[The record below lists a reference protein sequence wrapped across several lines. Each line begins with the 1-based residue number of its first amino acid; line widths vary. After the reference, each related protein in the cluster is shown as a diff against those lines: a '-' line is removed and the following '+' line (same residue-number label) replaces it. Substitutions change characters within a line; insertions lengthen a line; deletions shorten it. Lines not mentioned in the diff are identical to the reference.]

1 MIEEQSIMGL
11 FDSVAGAM
19 MNKVMGDKGPLA
31 KLAMELFQQY
41 GGLPGILQTLKAGGL
56 SEQVDSW
63 VGQGANMSVNAQQIG
78 AALGSSVLAGIAA
91 KLNMT
96 TEELSGKI
104 AEYLPDVVNQL
115 TPNGVVENN
124 PALIMSR
131 LMGMLKS

>member
-1 MIEEQSIMGL
+1 MGL

-41 GGLPGILQTLKAGGL
+41 GGLPGILQTLKNGGL
-56 SEQVDSW
+56 SQQVDSW
-63 VGQGANMSVNAQQIG
+63 VGKGANMSVNAEQIG
-78 AALGSSVLAGIAA
+78 SALGSSVLAGIAA

-96 TEELSGKI
+96 TEELSDKI

-131 LMGMLKS
+131 LMGMLK

>member
-1 MIEEQSIMGL
+1 MGL

-19 MNKVMGDKGPLA
+19 MSKVMGDKGPLA

-41 GGLPGILQTLKAGGL
+41 GGLPGILQTLKNGGL

-63 VGQGANMSVNAQQIG
+63 VGKGDNLSISAQQVG
-78 AALGSSVLAGIAA
+78 VALGGTVLAGIAT
-91 KLNMT
+91 KLNMSKD
-96 TEELSGKI
+96 ELTDKI
-104 AEYLPDVVNQL
+104 AEHLPDVVNQL

-131 LMGMLKS
+131 LMGMLK

>member
-1 MIEEQSIMGL
+1 MGL

-41 GGLPGILQTLKAGGL
+41 GGLPGILQTLKNGGL

-63 VGQGANMSVNAQQIG
+63 VGKGANMSVNAQQIG
-78 AALGSSVLAGIAA
+78 SALGSSVLAGMAA

-96 TEELSGKI
+96 AEELSGKI
-104 AEYLPDVVNQL
+104 TEYLPDVVNQL

-131 LMGMLKS
+131 LMSMLK

>member
-1 MIEEQSIMGL
+1 MGL

-41 GGLPGILQTLKAGGL
+41 GGLPGILQTLKNGGL
-56 SEQVDSW
+56 SQQVDSW
-63 VGQGANMSVNAQQIG
+63 VGKGANMSVNAEQIG
-78 AALGSSVLAGIAA
+78 AALGSSVLAGMAA

-96 TEELSGKI
+96 PDELSNKI

-131 LMGMLKS
+131 LMGMLK

>member
-1 MIEEQSIMGL
+1 MGL
-11 FDSVAGAM
+11 FDSMAGAM

-41 GGLPGILQTLKAGGL
+41 GGLPGILQTLKNGGL

-63 VGQGANMSVNAQQIG
+63 VGQGANMSVNAAQIG
-78 AALGSSVLAGIAA
+78 AALGNSVLAGIAV

-96 TEELSGKI
+96 TEELSSKI
-104 AEYLPDVVNQL
+104 AEHLPDVVNQL

-131 LMGMLKS
+131 LMGMLK

>member
-1 MIEEQSIMGL
+1 MGL

-41 GGLPGILQTLKAGGL
+41 GGIPGILQTLKAGGL

-63 VGQGANMSVNAQQIG
+63 VGKDANMSVNAQQIG

>member
-1 MIEEQSIMGL
+1 MGL

-41 GGLPGILQTLKAGGL
+41 GGLPGILQTLKNGGL

-63 VGQGANMSVNAQQIG
+63 VGKGANMSVNAQQIG
-78 AALGSSVLAGIAA
+78 SALGSSVLAGIAA

-96 TEELSGKI
+96 TDELSGKI
-104 AEYLPDVVNQL
+104 AEHLPDVVNQL

-131 LMGMLKS
+131 LMGMLK

>member
-1 MIEEQSIMGL
+1 MGL

-41 GGLPGILQTLKAGGL
+41 GGLPGILQTLKNGGL

-63 VGQGANMSVNAQQIG
+63 VGKDANLSVNAQQIG

-131 LMGMLKS
+131 LMGMLK

>member
-1 MIEEQSIMGL
+1 MGL

-41 GGLPGILQTLKAGGL
+41 GGLPGILQTLKNGGL

-63 VGQGANMSVNAQQIG
+63 VGKSANMSVTAQQIG
-78 AALGSSVLAGIAA
+78 AALGSSVLAGIAT

-96 TEELSGKI
+96 TDELSSKI
-104 AEYLPDVVNQL
+104 AEHLPDVVNQL

-131 LMGMLKS
+131 LMGMLK

>member
-1 MIEEQSIMGL
+1 MGL

-41 GGLPGILQTLKAGGL
+41 GGLPGILQTLKNGGL

-63 VGQGANMSVNAQQIG
+63 VGKGANIGVNAEQIG
-78 AALGSSVLAGIAA
+78 SALGSSVLAGMAA

-96 TEELSGKI
+96 TEELGGKI

-131 LMGMLKS
+131 LMGMLK

>member
-1 MIEEQSIMGL
+1 MGL
-11 FDSVAGAM
+11 FNSMAGAM
-19 MNKVMGDKGPLA
+19 MNKVMGDQGPLA

-41 GGLPGILQTLKAGGL
+41 GGLPGILQTLKNGGL
-56 SEQVDSW
+56 AEQVDSW
-63 VGQGANMSVNAQQIG
+63 VGKGENLQVNAQQVGSALG
-78 AALGSSVLAGIAA
+78 AAVLAGMAG

-96 TEELSGKI
+96 TDALSAKI
-104 AEYLPDVVNQL
+104 AEHLPDVVNQL

>member
-1 MIEEQSIMGL
+1 MGL

-41 GGLPGILQTLKAGGL
+41 GGLPGILQTLKNGGL

-63 VGQGANMSVNAQQIG
+63 VGKGANMSVNAEQIG
-78 AALGSSVLAGIAA
+78 AALGSSVLAGIAT

-96 TEELSGKI
+96 TEELSSKI
-104 AEYLPDVVNQL
+104 AEHLPDVVNQL

-131 LMGMLKS
+131 LMGMLK

>member
-1 MIEEQSIMGL
+1 MGL

-41 GGLPGILQTLKAGGL
+41 GGLPGILQTLKNGGL

-63 VGQGANMSVNAQQIG
+63 VGKGANMNVNADQIG

-96 TEELSGKI
+96 TEELSSKI
-104 AEYLPDVVNQL
+104 AEHLPDVVNQL

-131 LMGMLKS
+131 LMGMLK

>member
-1 MIEEQSIMGL
+1 MGL

-41 GGLPGILQTLKAGGL
+41 GGLPGILQTLKNGGL

-63 VGQGANMSVNAQQIG
+63 VGKGANMSVNAQQIG
-78 AALGSSVLAGIAA
+78 SALGSSVLAGIAA

-96 TEELSGKI
+96 TDELSDKI

-131 LMGMLKS
+131 LMGMLNK

>member
-1 MIEEQSIMGL
+1 MGL

-41 GGLPGILQTLKAGGL
+41 GGLPGILQTLKNGGL

-63 VGQGANMSVNAQQIG
+63 VGKGANLSVSAQQVG
-78 AALGSSVLAGIAA
+78 AALGGTVLAGIAT
-91 KLNMT
+91 KLNMSKD
-96 TEELSGKI
+96 ELIDKI
-104 AEYLPDVVNQL
+104 AEHLPDVVNQL

-131 LMGMLKS
+131 LMGMLK

>member
-1 MIEEQSIMGL
+1 MGL

-41 GGLPGILQTLKAGGL
+41 GGLPGILQTLKNGGL

-63 VGQGANMSVNAQQIG
+63 VGQGANMSVNAAQIG

-96 TEELSGKI
+96 TDELSSKI
-104 AEYLPDVVNQL
+104 AEHLPDVVNQL

-131 LMGMLKS
+131 LMGMLK

>member
-1 MIEEQSIMGL
+1 MGL

-41 GGLPGILQTLKAGGL
+41 GGLPGILQTLKNGGL

-63 VGQGANMSVNAQQIG
+63 VGKGVNMSVNAEQIG
-78 AALGSSVLAGIAA
+78 AALGSSVLVGIAA

-96 TEELSGKI
+96 TDELSDKI

>member
-1 MIEEQSIMGL
+1 MGL

-41 GGLPGILQTLKAGGL
+41 GGLPGILQALKNGGL

-63 VGQGANMSVNAQQIG
+63 VGTGANQHVNAQQIG
-78 AALGSSVLAGIAA
+78 AALGSSVLAGLAA
-91 KLNMT
+91 KLNMST
-96 TEELSGKI
+96 DDLTGKI
-104 AEYLPDVVNQL
+104 AEHLPDVVNQL
-115 TPNGVVENN
+115 TPNGAVENN

-131 LMGMLKS
+131 LMGMLK

>member
-1 MIEEQSIMGL
+1 MGL

-41 GGLPGILQTLKAGGL
+41 GGLPGILQTLKNGGL

-63 VGQGANMSVNAQQIG
+63 VGKGANMSVNAEQIG
-78 AALGSSVLAGIAA
+78 SALGSSVLAGMAA

-96 TEELSGKI
+96 AEELSGKI

-131 LMGMLKS
+131 LMSMLK

>member
-1 MIEEQSIMGL
+1 MGL

-63 VGQGANMSVNAQQIG
+63 VGKDANMSVNAQQIG

>member
-1 MIEEQSIMGL
+1 MGL

-63 VGQGANMSVNAQQIG
+63 VGKDANMSVNAQQIG

-96 TEELSGKI
+96 NEELSGKI

-124 PALIMSR
+124 PPLIMSR

>member
-1 MIEEQSIMGL
+1 MGL

-41 GGLPGILQTLKAGGL
+41 GGLPGILQTLKNGGL

-63 VGQGANMSVNAQQIG
+63 VGKGANMSVNAQQIG
-78 AALGSSVLAGIAA
+78 SALGSSVLAGMAA

-96 TEELSGKI
+96 TDELSGKI

-131 LMGMLKS
+131 LMGMLK

>member
-1 MIEEQSIMGL
+1 MGL

-41 GGLPGILQTLKAGGL
+41 GGLPGILQTLKNGGL
-56 SEQVDSW
+56 SQQVDSW
-63 VGQGANMSVNAQQIG
+63 VGKGANMSVNAEQIG

-96 TEELSGKI
+96 TEELSSKI
-104 AEYLPDVVNQL
+104 AEHLPDVVNQL

-131 LMGMLKS
+131 LMGMLK